1 MKVSYSSLIRFLQ
14 QQSVYIAL
22 SAVLSASFWAIG
34 IPVTLVVVLVFSLSI
49 GNLMT
54 PAIRRLRFLYADRPF
69 PYNWLT
75 FLSVLLVLVLPVYLI
90 SSALV
95 WAIELRTSQ
104 TFEHLIRTG
113 WKLPFLVT
121 FVFGII
127 SFLYQTTKERL
138 ERRNAELQH
147 SVEVGTARI
156 ELQEQELQRAEEIQ
170 RSLLPKQIPQIPD
183 FEVAA
188 AWLPARTVGGDYY
201 DVLRLGGH
209 RLGICIADVVGKGVS
224 AALLMAN
231 VQAAVR
237 AFATESESPAGL
249 CAKVN
254 ALLCENIA
262 TGKFV
267 TFLYGILDSET
278 HTFQYCNA
286 GHLYPIL
293 AQCSAASSGS
303 ARTLEQGGAVL
314 GVFPDWKY
322 ENATVGLKAGNRLL
336 LFTDGITEAA
346 GEDGREFEEA
356 GIAAFAEAN
365 SALSAHDLN
374 SRLLAQVTA
383 FCSGQFQDD
392 ATLLV
397 IAAN

>member
-1 MKVSYSSLIRFLQ
+1 MAYSI
-14 QQSVYIAL
+14 
-22 SAVLSASFWAIG
+22 
-34 IPVTLVVVLVFSLSI
+34 SI
-49 GNLMT
+49 GNLIT
-54 PAIRRLRFLYADRPF
+54 PAINRLHFLYADRPF

-75 FLSVLLVLVLPVYLI
+75 YLPILFVLVLPVYLI
-90 SSALV
+90 SSAFV
-95 WAIELRTSQ
+95 WAIELHTSQ
-104 TFEHLIRTG
+104 TYVHLIRTG
-113 WKLPFLVT
+113 WKLPYLVT
-121 FVFGII
+121 FVFGVLV
-127 SFLYQTTKERL
+127 FLYQTTKERL
-138 ERRNAELQH
+138 EKRNAELQH
-147 SVEVGTARI
+147 TVEAGTARL

-170 RSLLPKQIPQIPD
+170 RSLLPKQIPQIPG

-237 AFATESESPAGL
+237 AFATETVSPAGL
-249 CAKVN
+249 CASVN
-254 ALLCENIA
+254 GLLCENIA

-293 AQCSAASSGS
+293 VASGS
-303 ARTLEQGGAVL
+303 ARALEQGGAVL

-322 ENATVGLKAGNRLL
+322 EDETVGLRAGDRLL
-336 LFTDGITEAA
+336 LFTDGITEAT
-346 GEDGREFEEA
+346 GTDGREFDEA
-356 GIAAFAEAN
+356 GIAAFAEAH
-365 SALSAHDLN
+365 SALAALELN
-374 SRLLAQVTA
+374 GRLLAEVTA

-397 IAAN
+397 IAAG